1 MAELH
6 GTKMVLVSRKDLK
19 LSPGKL
25 AAQVAHAA
33 VACALKAQKN
43 QPDVFRKWWDEG
55 QKKVVVRAETLA
67 DLHRL
72 KVDAE
77 RAGLTTSLIQDA
89 GHTEVEPGTT
99 TVLGV
104 GPGRADAIDRV
115 TGALQL
121 F

>member
-1 MAELH
+1 MADH
-6 GTKMVLVSRKDLK
+6 HDTKMVIVSRKDLK

-33 VACALKAQKN
+33 VSCALKAQKH
-43 QPDVFRKWWDEG
+43 QPDVFRRWWDEG

-72 KVDAE
+72 KLEAE
-77 RAGLTTSLIQDA
+77 RAGLATSLIQDA
-89 GHTEVEPGTT
+89 GHTEVDPGTT

-104 GPGRADAIDRV
+104 GPGRADAIDKV